1 MLKIAV
7 IGLGDVSKV
16 HLSSIQ
22 SNPNA
27 TLIAV
32 SDIDESLHT
41 VVSGVAFYT
50 DYKKM
55 LEREELDCVHI
66 CLPHHLHY
74 EATKACVEKGIHVY
88 LEKPLAHTIEEGRAI
103 VKLEEQYPDVK
114 VCVSLQNRLNDTF
127 RVLEEEL
134 RSARYGDII
143 GIKGIVTWFRPK
155 SYYHT
160 KAWRGQK
167 KYAGGGV
174 LINQAIHTLDL
185 IQLIGG
191 EIESIRGKMSQL
203 HDYNIDVEDTAVVNV
218 RFVNGTKGLMI
229 ATTTNAVDSSIELE
243 VICDHATFMI
253 RKETLYKS
261 TIDEGE
267 NKLVADEQLQG
278 EKFYYG
284 SSHQKLINQF
294 YQSVLEDNSNYIH
307 AKEAII
313 SLRMID
319 IIEKSSLEGKRF
331 KLTDKINN

>member
-127 RVLEEEL
+127 RVLEE
-134 RSARYGDII
+134 
-143 GIKGIVTWFRPK
+143 
-155 SYYHT
+155 
-160 KAWRGQK
+160 
-167 KYAGGGV
+167 
-174 LINQAIHTLDL
+174 N
-185 IQLIGG
+185 
-191 EIESIRGKMSQL
+191 
-203 HDYNIDVEDTAVVNV
+203 
-218 RFVNGTKGLMI
+218 
-229 ATTTNAVDSSIELE
+229 
-243 VICDHATFMI
+243 
-253 RKETLYKS
+253 
-261 TIDEGE
+261 
-267 NKLVADEQLQG
+267 
-278 EKFYYG
+278 
-284 SSHQKLINQF
+284 
-294 YQSVLEDNSNYIH
+294 
-307 AKEAII
+307 
-313 SLRMID
+313 
-319 IIEKSSLEGKRF
+319 
-331 KLTDKINN
+331 

>member
-1 MLKIAV
+1 M
-7 IGLGDVSKV
+7 
-16 HLSSIQ
+16 
-22 SNPNA
+22 
-27 TLIAV
+27 
-32 SDIDESLHT
+32 
-41 VVSGVAFYT
+41 
-50 DYKKM
+50 
-55 LEREELDCVHI
+55 
-66 CLPHHLHY
+66 
-74 EATKACVEKGIHVY
+74 
-88 LEKPLAHTIEEGRAI
+88 
-103 VKLEEQYPDVK
+103 
-114 VCVSLQNRLNDTF
+114 
-127 RVLEEEL
+127 
-134 RSARYGDII
+134 
-143 GIKGIVTWFRPK
+143 
-155 SYYHT
+155 
-160 KAWRGQK
+160 
-167 KYAGGGV
+167 
-174 LINQAIHTLDL
+174 INQAIHTLDL

-218 RFVNGTKGLMI
+218 RFVNGTKGLLI